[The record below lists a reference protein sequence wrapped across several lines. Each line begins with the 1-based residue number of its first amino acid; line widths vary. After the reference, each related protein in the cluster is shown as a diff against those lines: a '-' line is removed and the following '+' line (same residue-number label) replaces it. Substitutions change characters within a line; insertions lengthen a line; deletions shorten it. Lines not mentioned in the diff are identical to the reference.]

1 MPALLVGLTL
11 VACGLGIS
19 AAGPAIGRRIRS
31 GRDFVIV
38 DGILKAIRPRPVTLV
53 NTVGGIGTAAGQV
66 VLWLS
71 LGKPDTVWLTGLFY
85 VGLAMWTTLSFLTL
99 AIGVAQLLHPSAVI
113 IGSDGV
119 ELRGHIRHQFV
130 RWDDIEADDEA
141 LYDAGLRGIPTT
153 QPIRKRG
160 QLVWAR
166 GLNID
171 VRTICAA
178 IAYYRVDPSR
188 RSELE
193 PVNGYGE
200 LYKVS

>member
-1 MPALLVGLTL
+1 MSAYLVGVTL
-11 VACGLGIS
+11 IACGLGIS

-38 DGILKAIRPRPVTLV
+38 DGILKAIRPRPVTVV
-53 NTVGGIGTAAGQV
+53 NTVGWIGVSAGQL
-66 VLWLS
+66 VLWRA
-71 LGKPDTVWLTGLFY
+71 LGEPDTEWLIALFY
-85 VGLAMWTTLSFLTL
+85 IGLAMWTTLSLFTL
-99 AIGVAQLLHPSAVI
+99 AIGVGQLFHPSAVI

-119 ELRGHIRHQFV
+119 ELRGHIRRRFV
-130 RWDDIEADDEA
+130 RWGDIEADDEA

-178 IAYYRVDPSR
+178 FEYYRVDPSR

-200 LYKVS
+200 LHQVS